1 MTDTADRAIN
11 SGTSIR
17 HELRLRWWLEAMYV
31 LGFYAIYSWVRNQ
44 FGSAGSFSASA
55 DRALVNAERMID
67 VERSLG
73 LFFEERLQEIFLDL
87 DWFLWFWNVFYGSLH
102 FIVTAGVMVFLY
114 RQFPRRYQRYRATL
128 LGTTG
133 LALIGF
139 AAFPLMPPRLLN
151 AGSPYGGD
159 LADYR
164 FVDTLA
170 EVGGLWSF
178 DSGTMTQLSNQ
189 WAAMPSLHLA
199 WAVWCAMGLYPVLR
213 SRVAKVLIMVYP
225 CITLF
230 AVVVTANHYWIDGLG
245 GLLVLAI
252 GYAIGHLAIEIIEER
267 NVTQVL
273 KRRLRR
279 FGRTVPQAR

>member
-1 MTDTADRAIN
+1 MTDTADRAIL
-11 SGTSIR
+11 SGSSPQY
-17 HELRLRWWLEAMYV
+17 ELRLRWWLEVVYV

-44 FGSAGSFSASA
+44 FGSSGSFSASA

-67 VERSLG
+67 VERSMG

-102 FIVTAGVMVFLY
+102 FVVTAGVMVFLY

-199 WAVWCAMGLYPVLR
+199 WSVWCAMALYPVLR
-213 SRVAKVLIMVYP
+213 GRAAKVLIVAYP
-225 CITLF
+225 CVTLF

-245 GLLVLAI
+245 GLIVLAI
-252 GYAIGHLAIEIIEER
+252 GYAIGHLSIEMIEER
-267 NVTQVL
+267 NVAQVL

-279 FGRTVPQAR
+279 FSRTGLQGR